1 MSQGEELLVL
11 SANCQG
17 LQNKL
22 KRMDVLDYLGKTNA
36 SIICLQDIHWTSNDE
51 SIVRSMWKGDV
62 ILNDEFSNSRGVAI
76 LLNTNFEYSIIS
88 IYKDKEGNMITLD
101 LNFGDTS
108 IKLINIYAPNKDS
121 PEFFEKVKDI
131 LNSNKQTFIMI
142 VGDFNLILDS
152 LLDCDQ
158 YKHLNNP
165 RSRKVVFDIMNIFNL
180 IDIFRFLHPALKR
193 FTWRRKNPFR
203 QARLDYCLVSHA
215 MQCSSINPGYKSD
228 HSNIRLKILINKFER
243 GRGLWK
249 LNCSLLKEQ
258 SYLDLV
264 NSIIDEEK
272 HKYSVPVYNLYHIGK
287 IPDSSVSFTISDDHF
302 LEMVLLRIR
311 GETIKFAS
319 IQKRKKSEQEN
330 RLVKEIANLES
341 KLGHNLLIVEEKK
354 VELEKLRERSIQ
366 GNIIR
371 SRAQW
376 LNEGEK
382 PSKYFCSLEKYNYVE
397 KTIKCIQI
405 DSGKKNI

>member
-22 KRMDVLDYLGKTNA
+22 KRMDVLDYLGKTND

-62 ILNDEFSNSRGVAI
+62 ILNCESSNSRGVAR

-88 IYKDKEGNMITLD
+88 VYKDKEGNVISLD

-108 IKLINIYAPNKDS
+108 IRLINMYAPNKDS
-121 PEFFEKVKDI
+121 PEFFEQVKDI
-131 LNSNKQTFIMI
+131 LHSNKQTFIMV
-142 VGDFNLILDS
+142 VGDCNLILDP

-165 RSRKVVFDIMNIFNL
+165 QSRKVVFDFMNIFNL
-180 IDIFRFLHPALKR
+180 IDIFRFQHPALKR

-203 QARLDYCLVSHA
+203 QARLDYFLVSHA
-215 MQCSSINPGYKSD
+215 MQDVITGSSINPGYKSD

-243 GRGLWK
+243 GWGLWK

-258 SYLDLV
+258 SYLVLV

-272 HKYSVPVYNLYHIGK
+272 QKYSVPVYNLDHIGK
-287 IPDSSVSFTISDDHF
+287 NSS
-302 LEMVLLRIR
+302 
-311 GETIKFAS
+311 
-319 IQKRKKSEQEN
+319 
-330 RLVKEIANLES
+330 
-341 KLGHNLLIVEEKK
+341 
-354 VELEKLRERSIQ
+354 
-366 GNIIR
+366 
-371 SRAQW
+371 
-376 LNEGEK
+376 
-382 PSKYFCSLEKYNYVE
+382 
-397 KTIKCIQI
+397 
-405 DSGKKNI
+405 